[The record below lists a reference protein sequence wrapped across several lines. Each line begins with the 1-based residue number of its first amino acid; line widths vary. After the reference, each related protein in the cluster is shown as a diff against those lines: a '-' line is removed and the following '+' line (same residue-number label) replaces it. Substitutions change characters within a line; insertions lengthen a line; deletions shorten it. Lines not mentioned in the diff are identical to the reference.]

1 MKRLIVVSLVLIIVF
16 GANAQKKY
24 EIGNPNDANAAY
36 LKDYLP
42 LKEYINYEKYPNFK
56 LGIGTTVNDYLNNTN
71 YTKNIT
77 EENFTETVAGNAMKM
92 SSCVNGN
99 GDMDFST
106 VTKYVN
112 TATTAGL
119 SVYGHTLAWH
129 SQQANG
135 WLRTIIADKP
145 LDKSMCNTTV
155 SEVFASKDFTK
166 EKSVGWTSDKTQFGY
181 SITFDSTNGA
191 KIHTTK
197 KTPNFWDVQ
206 YVVMENIPVAKGA
219 TCKMTITVKG
229 SGSGNIHSK
238 LGDWSNDCPQQLIP
252 FTTEWKDV
260 VVEYNKCIGNSF
272 LLLQNGDFVGDIYIK
287 KIQFETTVD
296 AYKAP
301 DGTIQT
307 SIKLTDQEKHDT
319 LVFAMGKWIQ
329 GMMKATA
336 GKVTAWDVVNEAI
349 SGGGDDGEG
358 NYVLQHSQGYNG
370 GTWDVGGTEFYWQ
383 DYLGDLDYV
392 RTAVAHARKY
402 FAEAG
407 GNPDELKLFIND
419 YNLESDWDDNKKLRS
434 LINWINKWESDGVTR
449 IDGIGTQMHVS
460 CSMNDGVLN
469 SRKQWIENS
478 FRLMAATGKLV
489 RISELDMGMQQDYS
503 GSIKNAQI
511 TEVMHKRMAD
521 FYEWI
526 IKKYLE
532 IIPPAQQW
540 GICQWCPVDS
550 PANGGWRADEPVGI
564 WSRDLYRKHAYAG
577 FVRGL
582 NGGEPASLEDILHDI
597 NPYRQGTVYD
607 INGVK
612 VGSSLESLPAGL
624 YIIDGKKI
632 IKR

>member
-1 MKRLIVVSLVLIIVF
+1 
-16 GANAQKKY
+16 
-24 EIGNPNDANAAY
+24 
-36 LKDYLP
+36 
-42 LKEYINYEKYPNFK
+42 
-56 LGIGTTVNDYLNNTN
+56 
-71 YTKNIT
+71 
-77 EENFTETVAGNAMKM
+77 
-92 SSCVNGN
+92 
-99 GDMDFST
+99 
-106 VTKYVN
+106 
-112 TATTAGL
+112 
-119 SVYGHTLAWH
+119 
-129 SQQANG
+129 
-135 WLRTIIADKP
+135 
-145 LDKSMCNTTV
+145 
-155 SEVFASKDFTK
+155 
-166 EKSVGWTSDKTQFGY
+166 
-181 SITFDSTNGA
+181 
-191 KIHTTK
+191 
-197 KTPNFWDVQ
+197 
-206 YVVMENIPVAKGA
+206 
-219 TCKMTITVKG
+219 
-229 SGSGNIHSK
+229 
-238 LGDWSNDCPQQLIP
+238 
-252 FTTEWKDV
+252 
-260 VVEYNKCIGNSF
+260 
-272 LLLQNGDFVGDIYIK
+272 
-287 KIQFETTVD
+287 
-296 AYKAP
+296 
-301 DGTIQT
+301 
-307 SIKLTDQEKHDT
+307 
-319 LVFAMGKWIQ
+319 
-329 GMMKATA
+329 MMKATA

-460 CSMNDGVLN
+460 CSMNDGALN

-489 RISELDMGMQQDYS
+489 RISELDMGLQQDYS

-511 TEVMHKRMAD
+511 TEAMHKRMAD

-564 WSRDLYRKHAYAG
+564 WSLDLYRKHAYAG

-612 VGSSLESLPAGL
+612 VGSSPESLPTGL